1 MSVIRM
7 IKLFGWEPRI
17 AAQLNE
23 KRERELVSVK
33 KNRLYDLA
41 NDLCKCV
48 TVAVA
53 HLASHLSAIQL
64 LDSYHYHV
72 GHILHIRESRDF
84 AERYGLGAD
93 RCYVR
98 AGYLHEGRVDG
109 YVLPDVYLYPILN
122 GF

>member
-1 MSVIRM
+1 M

-17 AAQLNE
+17 TAQLNE

-48 TVAVA
+48 IVTVA

-64 LDSYHYHV
+64 LDSDHYHV
-72 GHILHIRESRDF
+72 GHILHIREYHYSP
-84 AERYGLGAD
+84 ARYGLDPD

-109 YVLPDVYLYPILN
+109 YVLPDV
-122 GF
+122 

>member
-48 TVAVA
+48 IVAVA
-53 HLASHLSAIQL
+53 HHWQVTYRLYSYLIPIIIMLATFSTYVSLMTPCTIWP
-64 LDSYHYHV
+64 
-72 GHILHIRESRDF
+72 
-84 AERYGLGAD
+84 
-93 RCYVR
+93 RC
-98 AGYLHEGRVDG
+98 
-109 YVLPDVYLYPILN
+109 
-122 GF
+122 